1 MNKKITLGGVDLDSW
16 IQEERENEMVSDKVE
31 TTLSYERKLVAF
43 LDLLGITRLIK
54 DNTNGKEGE
63 VIALME
69 KIKKI
74 VEIEANEC
82 NKREDFNLLHI
93 SDSVIFSSAP
103 EYLPQLLDLLSV
115 IQMRILI
122 DCKIMLRG
130 AIEFGEVIVKDYG
143 RQIIGPAYINAY
155 LSQENDA
162 IYPRIIVSNNVIK
175 LIEDEFPTY
184 KKVILTYDREN
195 ALDYI
200 ETYIVA
206 ESINKNNLTTKL
218 RREGIIDYLI
228 DEYLKYDKQDIA
240 SVRRKYGWTISYF
253 KNKGVWPKDGKKY
266 CNW

>member
-1 MNKKITLGGVDLDSW
+1 M
-16 IQEERENEMVSDKVE
+16 
-31 TTLSYERKLVAF
+31 LS
-43 LDLLGITRLIK
+43 
-54 DNTNGKEGE
+54 
-63 VIALME
+63 
-69 KIKKI
+69 
-74 VEIEANEC
+74 
-82 NKREDFNLLHI
+82 
-93 SDSVIFSSAP
+93 SS
-103 EYLPQLLDLLSV
+103 YQH
-115 IQMRILI
+115 
-122 DCKIMLRG
+122 
-130 AIEFGEVIVKDYG
+130 
-143 RQIIGPAYINAY
+143 
-155 LSQENDA
+155 
-162 IYPRIIVSNNVIK
+162 NVIK